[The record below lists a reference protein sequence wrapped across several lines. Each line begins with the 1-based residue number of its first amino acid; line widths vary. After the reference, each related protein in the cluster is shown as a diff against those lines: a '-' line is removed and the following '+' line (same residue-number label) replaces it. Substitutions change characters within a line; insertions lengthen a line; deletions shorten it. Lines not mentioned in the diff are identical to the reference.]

1 MSQDPGPAPD
11 PDQLLAEAADHRARL
26 DGLVHRVDELTAA
39 VEKLVA
45 DAAVAGPAL
54 TAEPTPQSAPAHPSL
69 GDFVGDY
76 LLPMFTRP
84 TLGGR
89 WLWCPHWW
97 EHSEA
102 VSRLTALWHA
112 WEALRDQP
120 GTALGSWYR
129 EHLDHHLPILMGPD
143 GPFRDCANGHYTPD
157 PVSAAPYPPAD
168 SPVWEV
174 AGSTPAHTGAA
185 DQFESSRLVAAPTAQ

>member
-1 MSQDPGPAPD
+1 VSEDPEPAPD
-11 PDQLLAEAADHRARL
+11 PEQLLAEAADDRARL
-26 DGLVHRVDELTAA
+26 DGLVRRVDELTAT

-45 DAAVAGPAL
+45 DAASAGPGL
-54 TAEPTPQSAPAHPSL
+54 TAEPITPAPQPKPAHPSL
-69 GDFVGDY
+69 GSFVGDY

-112 WEALRDQP
+112 WEALRGQRRHRARQLVP
-120 GTALGSWYR
+120 R
-129 EHLDHHLPILMGPD
+129 PPR
-143 GPFRDCANGHYTPD
+143 P
-157 PVSAAPYPPAD
+157 PPAHPHGPRRPLPRLRQRPLRPR
-168 SPVWEV
+168 PVTRIT
-174 AGSTPAHTGAA
+174 TPTRRQLGVGRR
-185 DQFESSRLVAAPTAQ
+185 ELRPTTHRPPIDR

>member
-1 MSQDPGPAPD
+1 VSQDPGQAPD
-11 PDQLLAEAADHRARL
+11 PEQLLAEAADHRARL
-26 DGLVHRVDELTAA
+26 DGLVIRVDELDTALRQ
-39 VEKLVA
+39 VLTGHTGPEPDRIPPEPA
-45 DAAVAGPAL
+45 D
-54 TAEPTPQSAPAHPSL
+54 PTPAHRSL
-69 GDFVGDY
+69 GSFVGDY

-112 WEALRDQP
+112 WEALRGQG

-143 GPFRDCANGHYTPD
+143 GPFRDCANGHYAPD
-157 PVSAAPYPPAD
+157 PLPASPHPPAD
-168 SPVWEV
+168 SSVWDV
-174 AGSTPAHTGAA
+174 AS
-185 DQFESSRLVAAPTAQ
+185 AAPQHTVHL

>member
-1 MSQDPGPAPD
+1 MRKDPGPAPD
-11 PDQLLAEAADHRARL
+11 PEQLLAEAADDRARVN
-26 DGLVHRVDELTAA
+26 GLVIRVDELTVA

-45 DAAVAGPAL
+45 DAAFPGLGL
-54 TAEPTPQSAPAHPSL
+54 TAEPTPQPAPAHPSL

-120 GTALGSWYR
+120 GIAFSSWYR
-129 EHLDHHLPILMGPD
+129 EHLDHQLPILMGPD
-143 GPFRDCANGHYTPD
+143 GPFRDCANGHYTPEPTPAPATP
-157 PVSAAPYPPAD
+157 PVD
-168 SPVWEV
+168 SSVWET
-174 AGSTPAHTGAA
+174 AGPCGESPGIALSERPEGTKETG
-185 DQFESSRLVAAPTAQ
+185 P

>member
-1 MSQDPGPAPD
+1 VSQDPEPAPD
-11 PDQLLAEAADHRARL
+11 PGQLLAEAADDRARL
-26 DGLVHRVDELTAA
+26 DGLVIRVDELTAA
-39 VEKLVA
+39 VERLVA
-45 DAAVAGPAL
+45 DAASAGPGL
-54 TAEPTPQSAPAHPSL
+54 TAEPIAPAPQAKPAHPSL

-120 GTALGSWYR
+120 GTAFGSWYR

-157 PVSAAPYPPAD
+157 PLPASPLPPAD
-168 SPVWEV
+168 SSVWEV
-174 AGSTPAHTGAA
+174 ASSAPQHTGH
-185 DQFESSRLVAAPTAQ
+185 L

>member
-1 MSQDPGPAPD
+1 MSQDPGHAPD
-11 PDQLLAEAADHRARL
+11 PDQLLAEAADDRARL
-26 DGLVHRVDELTAA
+26 DGLVRRVDELTAA

-45 DAAVAGPAL
+45 DAASAGPGL
-54 TAEPTPQSAPAHPSL
+54 TAEPITPAPQPKPAHPSL
-69 GDFVGDY
+69 GSFVGDY

-112 WEALRDQP
+112 WEALRGQG

-129 EHLDHHLPILMGPD
+129 DHLDHHLPILMGPD
-143 GPFRDCANGHYTPD
+143 GPFRDCANGHYAPD
-157 PVSAAPYPPAD
+157 PLPASPHPPAD
-168 SPVWEV
+168 SSVWDV
-174 AGSTPAHTGAA
+174 ASSAPQHTGH
-185 DQFESSRLVAAPTAQ
+185 L

>member
-1 MSQDPGPAPD
+1 VSEDPGPPPD
-11 PDQLLAEAADHRARL
+11 PERLLAETADDRARVN
-26 DGLVHRVDELTAA
+26 GLVIRLDELTAT

-45 DAAVAGPAL
+45 DAAP
-54 TAEPTPQSAPAHPSL
+54 AEPELTTEPAAPNPQAKPAHASL

-76 LLPMFTRP
+76 LLPLFTRP

-97 EHSEA
+97 EHREA

-129 EHLDHHLPILMGPD
+129 EHLDHQLPILMGPD
-143 GPFRDCANGHYTPD
+143 GPFRDCANGHYASD
-157 PVSAAPYPPAD
+157 PQPKPPRPPAD
-168 SPVWEV
+168 NAVWDTASDV
-174 AGSTPAHTGAA
+174 PRSAGPG
-185 DQFESSRLVAAPTAQ
+185 